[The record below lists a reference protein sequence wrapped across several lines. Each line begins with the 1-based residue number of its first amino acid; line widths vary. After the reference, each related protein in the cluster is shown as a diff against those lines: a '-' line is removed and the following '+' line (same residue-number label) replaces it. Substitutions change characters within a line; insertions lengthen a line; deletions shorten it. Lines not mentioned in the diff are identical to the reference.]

1 MWFASCWSN
10 EGYSGFTVDA
20 VAAKAGVG
28 KAAIYRRY
36 ATKRELV
43 FSVPVHGMDEQP
55 PPDAGSLSTDLVAV
69 SRAFAAQFGRA
80 SVGVIVGLLADIF
93 GDSGGRPVTPA
104 GPLSRRRPPR

>member
-10 EGYSGFTVDA
+10 GGYSGFTVDA

-36 ATKRELV
+36 ATKQELI
-43 FSVPVHGMDEQP
+43 FSVAVHGMDEQP
-55 PPDAGSLSTDLVAV
+55 PDTGSLSTDLVAV

-80 SVGVIVGLLADIF
+80 FVGLLADIF
-93 GDSGGRPVTPA
+93 GDSAVGDR
-104 GPLSRRRPPR
+104 